1 MTKDTNLF
9 QDAWSGWVNF
19 VREVTSFGP
28 PKKSLKPKLKPRIM
42 VPLKRDLKKLRR
54 PQPEAPKRTKVEIR
68 KEKTKLKREAVQQVP
83 ELKVD
88 PPKPFLI
95 DPKHLET
102 PEERKIRIEKKKF
115 VLRAKTLMFY
125 YKSPPEIVV
134 CESWFPESE
143 GSPPGFFERY

>member
-9 QDAWSGWVNF
+9 QDAWAGWVNF

-68 KEKTKLKREAVQQVP
+68 KEKTKLKREAIEEVP

-115 VLRAKTLMFY
+115 VLRAKT
-125 YKSPPEIVV
+125 
-134 CESWFPESE
+134 
-143 GSPPGFFERY
+143 R

>member
-9 QDAWSGWVNF
+9 QDAWAGWVNF

-28 PKKSLKPKLKPRIM
+28 PKKGLKPKLKPRIM

-83 ELKVD
+83 ELKGGQAA
-88 PPKPFLI
+88 
-95 DPKHLET
+95 
-102 PEERKIRIEKKKF
+102 
-115 VLRAKTLMFY
+115 RARTAGT
-125 YKSPPEIVV
+125 SA
-134 CESWFPESE
+134 S
-143 GSPPGFFERY
+143 GFRTFTRAWSSCTDW